1 MLRICPPC
9 AHLSRIHLPVARP
22 AHTGLPPLVLLA
34 ALVISACA
42 GLAGADTPAQNAFT
56 EANRYT
62 VKINASTEYSFIERE
77 SGAWTGAGF
86 LVDRQRRW
94 VLTNAHVAGYVQT
107 TLQANFKG
115 EPSRPARALFVDNL
129 LDVAVIELAAG
140 AVPAEA
146 TEARLACERLPPVGS
161 DLGAFGHPLGYA
173 FTATRGIMAGIT
185 YSEGY
190 PMIQTDTPIS
200 PGNSGGPLIDLAS
213 GEVVGINTASVGDK
227 RAQNMNFAVMIPHAC
242 RILELLRAGQPAT
255 IPRITTDFAAD
266 EDDVLTLT
274 VARTPTQADGFGL
287 EAGDTVLGIRG
298 DPRQFASAD
307 DLLLALR
314 GRYGDVPLQ
323 VLRGGR
329 EITLSTALKP
339 SLQHV
344 GRKGLAVSGVVFAPR
359 LLVEVANADEAG
371 VLIVHQ
377 VEPGSIGDLH
387 QIDYGPEVIS
397 VDGQRIGSLRQ
408 LRELAEQAKREQR
421 ELRLMLRAVTD
432 GSVAM
437 ELFHVRD
444 LPVDT
449 IEVYPPE

>member
-1 MLRICPPC
+1 MNRQPGHADHPPPRKSG
-9 AHLSRIHLPVARP
+9 A
-22 AHTGLPPLVLLA
+22 VLLCATIGFSLA
-34 ALVISACA
+34 AAMA
-42 GLAGADTPAQNAFT
+42 HADIEAQNAFS

-77 SGAWTGAGF
+77 SGSWTGAGF

-107 TLQANFKG
+107 TLQANFKNQ
-115 EPSRPARALFVDNL
+115 PSRPARALFVDNL
-129 LDVAVIELAAG
+129 LDVAVIELAEG

-146 TEARLACERLPPVGS
+146 SEARLACGRVPPVGS

-173 FTATRGIMAGIT
+173 FTATRGIMAGVT

-227 RAQNMNFAVMIPHAC
+227 RAQNVNFAVMIPHAC
-242 RILELLRAGQPAT
+242 RILELLRDGKPAT
-255 IPRITTDFAAD
+255 TPKVTTDFAAD

-274 VARTPTQADGFGL
+274 VARTPALADGFGL
-287 EAGDTVLGIRG
+287 LAGDTVLGIAD
-298 DPRQFASAD
+298 DPRQFASAAEMV
-307 DLLLALR
+307 LALR
-314 GRYGDVPLQ
+314 GRAGNIPLRVQ
-323 VLRGGR
+323 RNGR
-329 EITLSTALKP
+329 EITLSTALTP

-344 GRKGLAVSGVVFAPR
+344 GRTGLAISGVVFAPR
-359 LLVEVANADEAG
+359 LLSEVSTPDEAG

-377 VEPGSIGDLH
+377 VEPGSTGDLH
-387 QIDYGPEVIS
+387 QISYGLEVTS
-397 VDGQRIGSLRQ
+397 VDGQRITRLSQ
-408 LRELAEQAKREQR
+408 LRVLAETAAREKRD
-421 ELRLMLRAVTD
+421 LRLMLRSVSDD
-432 GSVAM
+432 GVAM
-437 ELFHVRD
+437 ELFRVRD